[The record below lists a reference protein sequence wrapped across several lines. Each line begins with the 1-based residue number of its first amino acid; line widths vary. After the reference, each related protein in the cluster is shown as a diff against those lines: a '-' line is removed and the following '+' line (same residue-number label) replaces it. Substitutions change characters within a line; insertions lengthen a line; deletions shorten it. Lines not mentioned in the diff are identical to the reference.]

1 MEKQLYSKTHSL
13 VNLSS
18 SILKHYGVTPFHST
32 IQEIDDILTSSNK
45 KNICVI
51 LFDALGKHVR
61 GSLLGEKDSIN
72 RREVLEITSVFP
84 PTTVA
89 ATNAFLSAK
98 YPYENGW
105 LGWKQHFNDLNIT
118 IDMFSNTVSWGGEK
132 LNKPLSYDRCSYD
145 SIIDLINKTEK
156 YKAYRISPKKIMPD
170 GPESLNELFKHLDTK
185 VKGDNQFI
193 YTYWDEPDHSLHEFG
208 TSSLQTKRLVKS
220 INVKMAKLAKNNPQT
235 LFIVISD
242 HDIIDITFL
251 DIEEHKDLYEMLE
264 YKPSVDSRALMIKLK
279 NGNVD
284 EFKSL
289 FKKYYGDGDFLLYT
303 KEEIIKNEVFG
314 FGTKHKEFDNFL
326 GDLLIISLSDKTF
339 LIKDD
344 NGETHQFKAAHSGGT
359 KQETIIGVSIY
370 NQ

>member
-18 SILKHYGVTPFHST
+18 SILKHYGVEPFHPS
-32 IQEIDDILTSSNK
+32 IPEIDDILASSNK

-61 GSLLGEKDSIN
+61 HTLLGNKDSLI
-72 RREVLEITSVFP
+72 RHEVLEITSVFP

-105 LGWKQHFNDLNIT
+105 LGWKQHFNDLNIS
-118 IDMFSNTVSWGGEK
+118 IDMFSNTISWGGAK
-132 LNKPLSYDRCSYD
+132 LNYPLSYDRCNYD
-145 SIIDLINKTEK
+145 SIIDLINKTGN
-156 YKAYRISPKKIMPD
+156 YKAYRVSPKHIMPG
-170 GPESLNELFKHLDTK
+170 GPQSLNELFKYLDTK

-193 YTYWDEPDHSLHEFG
+193 YTYWDEPDHSLHDFG
-208 TSSLQTKRLVKS
+208 TISSQTKRLVKS
-220 INVKMAKLAKNNPQT
+220 INMKMAKLAKNNPQT

-251 DIEEHKDLYEMLE
+251 DIEEHQDLYDMLE
-264 YKPSVDSRALMIKLK
+264 YKPSVDSRALMVKLK
-279 NGNVD
+279 NENVE
-284 EFKSL
+284 EFKTL
-289 FKKYYGDGDFLLYT
+289 FKKYYGEEDFLLYT
-303 KEEIIKNEVFG
+303 KEEVIKNEVFG

-326 GDLLIISLSDKTF
+326 GDILIISLNEKTF
-339 LIKDD
+339 LIRDD
-344 NGETHQFKAAHSGGT
+344 NGETLNFKAAHSGGT
-359 KQETIIGVSIY
+359 EQESIISVSIY